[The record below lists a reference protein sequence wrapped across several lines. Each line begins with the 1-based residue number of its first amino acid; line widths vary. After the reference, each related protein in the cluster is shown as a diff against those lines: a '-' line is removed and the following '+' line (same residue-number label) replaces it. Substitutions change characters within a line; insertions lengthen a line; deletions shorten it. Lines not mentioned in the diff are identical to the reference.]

1 MRVLTRIGAF
11 AGVAILLVLA
21 ACESGD
27 ALGPGAAQGIDGLAL
42 VGPQCPVETSEDPCP
57 DLPHQAWID
66 VLKADGEFVTRVQS
80 DNDGRFRVGLR
91 PGSYVLDPESGNPF
105 PVASE
110 MDVRVQEGLFT
121 QVTVH
126 FDTGIR

>member
-1 MRVLTRIGAF
+1 MCNLSRIGAF
-11 AGVAILLVLA
+11 VGVAIVLVLA

-27 ALGPGAAQGIDGLAL
+27 ALGPDTAQGIEGLAL
-42 VGPQCPVETSEDPCP
+42 LGPQCPVEILEDPCP

-66 VLKADGEFVTRVQS
+66 VLNDDGGFVTRVQS
-80 DNDGRFRVGLR
+80 GDDGRFRVGVR
-91 PGSYVLDPESGNPF
+91 PGSYVLDPKSGNPF
-105 PVASE
+105 PFASE
-110 MDVRVQEGLFT
+110 MDVEVREGLFT